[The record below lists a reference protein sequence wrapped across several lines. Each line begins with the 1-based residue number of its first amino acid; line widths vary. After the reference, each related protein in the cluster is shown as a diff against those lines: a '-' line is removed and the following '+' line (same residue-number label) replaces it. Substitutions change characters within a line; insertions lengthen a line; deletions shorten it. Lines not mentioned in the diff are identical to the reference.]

1 MAVPTFAE
9 LKVLIIDDAPIVI
22 ASLRSMLLKLG
33 FLNPILCGVKAHE
46 PRYSW
51 PEGRD
56 LIFLFAI
63 TTSVRG

>member
-33 FLNPILCGVKAHE
+33 FAEPNIVWSKSHE